1 MGRARVCAAKE
12 FAMKITVRKRT
23 YQDGHEV
30 LQVDINVIPAGSK
43 KPERYRIN
51 VPQGITSKSGAT
63 RWGLE
68 EARRIAVEGPPYQTR
83 RARKERIK
91 QEEKERAQRVPTLAE
106 WSEIYLDYLVGER
119 RKSSTLDTRRT
130 ICRVHLVP
138 VLGQRTLRE
147 CCTDIEVARL
157 KAHLRNVGPRR
168 TNAVLG
174 QLAHMLKVA
183 SGRYDIQLP
192 AITKV
197 KVPRC
202 ETVKCFEDDALGRI
216 IAAASKRA
224 RWNVLVL
231 LMLDLGCRAGGSLG
245 VDLGCV

>member
-119 RKSSTLDTRRT
+119 RKSSTLDYGRSVGIWHLTLGCENESTRR
-130 ICRVHLVP
+130 
-138 VLGQRTLRE
+138 G
-147 CCTDIEVARL
+147 
-157 KAHLRNVGPRR
+157 
-168 TNAVLG
+168 
-174 QLAHMLKVA
+174 
-183 SGRYDIQLP
+183 
-192 AITKV
+192 
-197 KVPRC
+197 
-202 ETVKCFEDDALGRI
+202 
-216 IAAASKRA
+216 AASAPSAPRVVLADQRRRRGRA
-224 RWNVLVL
+224 RPARRRPPRPRTRGDRAPTPN
-231 LMLDLGCRAGGSLG
+231 DRPPSRGAAPGCRAPSSGTRCRRPAASRPPSPCPR
-245 VDLGCV
+245 V